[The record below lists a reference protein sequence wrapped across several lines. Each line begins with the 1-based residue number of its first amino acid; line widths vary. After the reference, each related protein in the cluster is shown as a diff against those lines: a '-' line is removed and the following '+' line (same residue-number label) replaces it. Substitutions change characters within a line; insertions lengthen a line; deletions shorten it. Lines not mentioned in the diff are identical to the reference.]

1 MRPGDLVRV
10 KIGVDLFGGK
20 TVLILDDHVND
31 VRLRQNFLILV
42 ESQTMMMPKVL
53 CEEIR

>member
-1 MRPGDLVRV
+1 MKPGDLVRV
-10 KIGVDLFGGK
+10 KIGVYFFGGK